1 MKAIELT
8 SVVIGVALLLAAG
21 CTRHVERVVL
31 LPSADGSPA
40 GVAFNARGEK
50 NKVALSQPYEVLD
63 IGFDS
68 VNSGTTTEAEVRRR
82 YGKIVPDLPPPP
94 PRPSRQQQSKQKIV
108 AAQPP
113 LPQQYLLYFVHGK
126 TDLTRESQA
135 VFESVKDHIA
145 ATPTATFV
153 VVGHTDRVGSQQR
166 NDALSLRRAQFVRA
180 RLIAEGMPKD
190 RIEAV
195 GRGEREPLIQTAD
208 EVAEPRNRRVEIRV
222 R

>member
-8 SVVIGVALLLAAG
+8 SVVIGCALLLAAG
-21 CTRHVERVVL
+21 CARHVERVVL

-50 NKVALSQPYEVLD
+50 NKVELSQPYEVLD

-68 VNSGTTTEAEVRRR
+68 VNTGKTTEAEVRRR
-82 YGKIVPDLPPPP
+82 YGKIVPVPPPPP
-94 PRPSRQQQSKQKIV
+94 PRPSRQPPKQKIV
-108 AAQPP
+108 AVQPP
-113 LPQQYLLYFVHGK
+113 LPQQYLLYFLTGK
-126 TDLTRESQA
+126 TELTRESQA
-135 VFESVKDHIA
+135 VFETVKNHILEMPA
-145 ATPTATFV
+145 ANV
-153 VVGHTDRVGSQQR
+153 VVLGHTDRVGSQQR

-208 EVAEPRNRRVEIRV
+208 EVAEPRNRRVEIKV